1 MSNLYMYEWVVRSRI
16 QDAQADAE
24 HQRLAEVARAAL
36 RARKAQRK
44 RLPKSRVLKRLV
56 ASLGYTGQ

>member
-1 MSNLYMYEWVVRSRI
+1 MSNLYMYEWVVRSRV
-16 QDAQADAE
+16 QDAYADAE
-24 HQRLAEVARAAL
+24 HHRLVEVARAAL
-36 RARKAQRK
+36 RAQKLQRK

>member
-1 MSNLYMYEWVVRSRI
+1 MLHSTSFEWVVHSRFQDVQAEAEQRRLVEAARS
-16 QDAQADAE
+16 
-24 HQRLAEVARAAL
+24 AL
-36 RARKAQRK
+36 KAQQRQEK